1 MPLTKYSLGTHLD
14 DGQLRLLYLRK
25 AWRDVQVID
34 TLTLSFPSAPEA
46 EGAFSQEVQ
55 KFLLRNGV
63 RPFDA
68 VTFGVPRADILFRHF
83 ATPPVQ
89 EKDLDDLVGFESE
102 RHLPGSR
109 EEFAVGYRSL
119 GKTDDGGRRLILA
132 AVKKEVLERYAAALR
147 QANLTPGSVR
157 PATLGSIAAFRFVHP
172 EPETALL
179 VTLGESSVSADC
191 FSGDQVAESRYYRLP
206 VSGEDGAALEAER
219 LGAWLSDPL
228 FVEKLPGGVLPTV
241 WLQGTPVSESFR
253 AGLREALGVSVEI
266 FRPPVQSMGEGGAD
280 AGFGPAFGLAL
291 LGLDGS
297 NRGLELS
304 EERKEGFEEGP
315 KYGATAALAALLV
328 LVVLG
333 TLGLRGLQHHRHL
346 SGIEEEI
353 AAMKEEKAA
362 VEQLSLAVRT
372 KRSRLEFITA
382 NLNKVRQAD
391 LLREM
396 TLLIPD
402 DTYLSDYTFRDGRI
416 EISGLSPSAS
426 RLIPLLEASPLFR
439 NVHFSSA
446 IVSQGKESERF
457 KIRLNLEEE
466 GG

>member
-1 MPLTKYSLGTHLD
+1 MALTKYSLGTHLD
-14 DGQLRLLYLRK
+14 DGLLRLLYLRK
-25 AWRDVQVID
+25 AWRDVQVVD

-68 VTFGVPRADILFRHF
+68 VTFGVPRADVLFRHF

-109 EEFAVGYRSL
+109 EDFAVGYRSL

-132 AVKKEVLERYAAALR
+132 AVKKEVLKGYAAALR
-147 QANLTPGSVR
+147 QANLPPASVR
-157 PATLGSIAAFRFVHP
+157 PSTVGSIAAFRFVHP
-172 EPETALL
+172 DPGTALL

-191 FSGDQVAESRYYRLP
+191 FTGDQVDESRYYRLSL
-206 VSGEDGAALEAER
+206 SGKGAGAPEAER

-228 FVEKLPGGVLPTV
+228 FVDKLPGGALPAV
-241 WLQGTPVSESFR
+241 WIQGGAVPEPFL
-253 AGLREALGVSVEI
+253 AALREVLGVPVEV
-266 FRPPVQSMGEGGAD
+266 FRPPVEARGEGGAD
-280 AGFGPAFGLAL
+280 GGFGPAFGLAL

-304 EERKEGFEEGP
+304 DEGKGKFEEGP
-315 KYGATAALAALLV
+315 KYGTTAALAALLV
-328 LVVLG
+328 LLVLG
-333 TLGLRGLQHHRHL
+333 ALGLRGLQHHRHL
-346 SGIEEEI
+346 SGIEKEI
-353 AAMKEEKAA
+353 AVMKEEKAA
-362 VEQLSLAVRT
+362 VEQLSREVRT

-382 NLNKVRQAD
+382 TLNRVSQAD

-402 DTYLSDYTFRDGRI
+402 DTYLTDYTFRDGRI

-426 RLIPLLEASPLFR
+426 RLIPLLEASNLFL

-446 IVSQGKESERF
+446 IVSQGKEKERF

>member
-1 MPLTKYSLGTHLD
+1 M
-14 DGQLRLLYLRK
+14 
-25 AWRDVQVID
+25 
-34 TLTLSFPSAPEA
+34 
-46 EGAFSQEVQ
+46 
-55 KFLLRNGV
+55 
-63 RPFDA
+63 
-68 VTFGVPRADILFRHF
+68 FGFF
-83 ATPPVQ
+83 
-89 EKDLDDLVGFESE
+89 
-102 RHLPGSR
+102 
-109 EEFAVGYRSL
+109 
-119 GKTDDGGRRLILA
+119 
-132 AVKKEVLERYAAALR
+132 
-147 QANLTPGSVR
+147 
-157 PATLGSIAAFRFVHP
+157 
-172 EPETALL
+172 
-179 VTLGESSVSADC
+179 LGESEHDFSEIAFRKFCGHVTIEIIRGTFTFHRHDQGILIGNIVGRVDLDQVVGDFQIQHFLFRRQFVFA
-191 FSGDQVAESRYYRLP
+191 SGDQVVESRYYRLP

-266 FRPPVQSMGEGGAD
+266 FRPPVQATGEGGGD

-391 LLREM
+391 LLWEM

-402 DTYLSDYTFRDGRI
+402 DTYLSEYTFRDGRI

-426 RLIPLLEASPLFR
+426 RSASTWRKRVARKLSSREKMALGAAGLAVILFVFGR
-439 NVHFSSA
+439 WAAVPFFRFLSGA
-446 IVSQGKESERF
+446 PERVES
-457 KIRLNLEEE
+457 RLTVLR
-466 GG
+466 G

>member
-1 MPLTKYSLGTHLD
+1 MSHNRTPLPD
-14 DGQLRLLYLRK
+14 Q
-25 AWRDVQVID
+25 
-34 TLTLSFPSAPEA
+34 
-46 EGAFSQEVQ
+46 
-55 KFLLRNGV
+55 
-63 RPFDA
+63 A
-68 VTFGVPRADILFRHF
+68 VGDILI
-83 ATPPVQ
+83 V
-89 EKDLDDLVGFESE
+89 
-102 RHLPGSR
+102 
-109 EEFAVGYRSL
+109 
-119 GKTDDGGRRLILA
+119 
-132 AVKKEVLERYAAALR
+132 
-147 QANLTPGSVR
+147 
-157 PATLGSIAAFRFVHP
+157 FV
-172 EPETALL
+172 
-179 VTLGESSVSADC
+179 
-191 FSGDQVAESRYYRLP
+191 RLP
-206 VSGEDGAALEAER
+206 VPGEGDAAPKAEAER

-228 FVEKLPGGVLPTV
+228 FAAKLPGGVLPTV
-241 WLQGTPVSESFR
+241 WLQGAPVSESFR
-253 AGLREALGVSVEI
+253 AELREVLGVSVEI
-266 FRPPVQSMGEGGAD
+266 FRPPVEARGEGGAD

-402 DTYLSDYTFRDGRI
+402 DTYLSEYTFRDGRI

>member
-14 DGQLRLLYLRK
+14 DGLLRLLYLRK
-25 AWRDVQVID
+25 VWRDVQVVD
-34 TLTLSFPSAPEA
+34 TLTLSLPSDSEA

-63 RPFDA
+63 RPLDA

-89 EKDLDDLVGFESE
+89 DKDLDDLVGFESE
-102 RHLPGSR
+102 RHLPGSK

-119 GKTDDGGRRLILA
+119 GKTDDGGRRLVLA
-132 AVKKEVLERYAAALR
+132 AVKKEVLEKYTAALR
-147 QANLTPGSVR
+147 QANLALASVR
-157 PATLGSIAAFRFVHP
+157 PATVGSIAAFRFVHP

-191 FSGDQVAESRYYRLP
+191 FTGDRVVEARYYRLP
-206 VSGEDGAALEAER
+206 VSGEGDAPPEAER

-228 FVEKLPGGVLPTV
+228 FVEKLPGGTLPAV
-241 WLQGTPVSESFR
+241 WLQGGPVSESFR
-253 AGLREALGVSVEI
+253 ARLGEVLGVPVAM
-266 FRPPVQSMGEGGAD
+266 FRPPVEAKREGSAD
-280 AGFGPAFGLAL
+280 EGFGPAFGLAL
-291 LGLDGS
+291 IGLDGS

-304 EERKEGFEEGP
+304 EEGKEKFEEGP
-315 KYGATAALAALLV
+315 KYGTTAALAVLLALL
-328 LVVLG
+328 VLG
-333 TLGLRGLQHHRHL
+333 TLGLRGLHHHRHL
-346 SGIEEEI
+346 RGIEEEI

-362 VEQLSLAVRT
+362 VEQLSREVRT
-372 KRSRLEFITA
+372 KRSRLEFIIA

-402 DTYLSDYTFRDGRI
+402 DTYLSDYTFRAGRI

-446 IVSQGKESERF
+446 IVSQGKENERF